1 MVRGLKSR
9 LGLALREMHRTGV
22 VKEEDMPE
30 PEEILALR
38 ICSPYA
44 EFNGTIATLL
54 FELGYLHYGGPPQC
68 SHDASDSASV
78 RVHSPSETNDGEN
91 PPVVTEDLL
100 LATAN
105 TIKRIHNELKQVVAS
120 QYEECRTALNEIS
133 RRLDETA
140 TRAEEL
146 HRQHAEAKEAI
157 DRVEVTA
164 KVAKEASAAA
174 AAGVAKGCTAAQELT
189 RRVVGLVSK
198 LEPEPAADADSTA
211 VATPAAADSGSS
223 TIANVNL
230 PGQARGTPAE
240 ITRRRA
246 GPPLPYRRRRRF
258 RTSARSTRLRVLRAR
273 NRRGPLVLG
282 PGAAP
287 TSQSATRRTLPLA
300 LLTGTGLSWITVL
313 WSESLDGTS
322 LGDGMGING
331 FGPRRLAL
339 NWKRPDDRRRLTRL
353 DLPKMLHN

>member
-9 LGLALREMHRTGV
+9 LGLALREMHSTGV

-38 ICSPYA
+38 ICSPFA

-54 FELGYLHYGGPPQC
+54 FELGYLHYGRPPRC

-78 RVHSPSETNDGEN
+78 RGHSPSETNDVEN
-91 PPVVTEDLL
+91 PAVVNEDLL

-105 TIKRIHNELKQVVAS
+105 TITRSHNELKQVVAAT
-120 QYEECRTALNEIS
+120 YAECRTALDEIS

-146 HRQHAEAKEAI
+146 HRQYAEAKEAI

-164 KVAKEASAAA
+164 NVAKEASAAA
-174 AAGVAKGCTAAQELT
+174 AAEVAKTCAAAPELT
-189 RRVVGLVSK
+189 RRVAGLVLK

-223 TIANVNL
+223 TIADVSL

-240 ITRRRA
+240 NNTPTGSAHDAVGHKADTTTRA
-246 GPPLPYRRRRRF
+246 SHWH
-258 RTSARSTRLRVLRAR
+258 RTVM
-273 NRRGPLVLG
+273 
-282 PGAAP
+282 
-287 TSQSATRRTLPLA
+287 
-300 LLTGTGLSWITVL
+300 
-313 WSESLDGTS
+313 D
-322 LGDGMGING
+322 
-331 FGPRRLAL
+331 
-339 NWKRPDDRRRLTRL
+339 NWT
-353 DLPKMLHN
+353 ME